1 MSKKENKTLIRFA
14 KRVPLDIKELYHISF
29 RDDLEGKWV
38 PKRPD
43 GDYDHETDPSLL
55 PETTDARI
63 SLSPTIEQCFQA
75 IYANVK
81 HLIRKDKALNFNVY
95 TPVFTGKEW
104 IVYPEVLAKQKFVH
118 DAHVTKEHC
127 VVSPVYMK
135 HIGKVSITTTG
146 DRDKLNYYTYGIKDE
161 NDYYGWVPKK
171 VSVKKIKK
179 DDLVTDKFKK
189 KLFSL
194 NTKKEIN

>member
-14 KRVPLDIKELYHISF
+14 KRVPLEIKELYHISF
-29 RDDLEGKWV
+29 KDSLEGRWV
-38 PKRPD
+38 PKKPD
-43 GDYDHETDPSLL
+43 GDYDHKTDQSLL

-63 SLSPTIEQCFQA
+63 SLSPTIEKCFQA

-95 TPVFTGKEW
+95 TPLFTGEEW
-104 IVYPEVLAKQKFVH
+104 IVYPDALAKQKFVH

-135 HIGKVSITTTG
+135 HIGEVSITTTG
-146 DRDKLNYYTYGIKDE
+146 DKDKLNYYAYGVKDE
-161 NDYYGWVPKK
+161 NGYYGWVPKN
-171 VSVKKIKK
+171 VSVKK
-179 DDLVTDKFKK
+179 DDNGSVVEVKMSVRKRNLP
-189 KLFSL
+189 
-194 NTKKEIN
+194 KEKRNE